1 MEINVPVFKEAQKSP
16 TNLHAVESKR
26 KLMQGAMVFDKETN
40 AWKVTD
46 VDGNSMFID
55 CLHIT
60 GSDLAS

>member
-1 MEINVPVFKEAQKSP
+1 MEINVPVFKEVQKSP

-26 KLMQGAMVFDKETN
+26 KFMQGAMVFDKETN

-46 VDGNSMFID
+46 EDGISMFID

-60 GSDLAS
+60 GGDLV